1 MASGRYVAYYRVST
15 QEQGRSGLGLD
26 AQREAV
32 SRYLNGGTW
41 TLDAEYTEIESG
53 KRNDRPKLAEAIK
66 LAKRL
71 KATLIIAKM
80 DRLGRNLAFIA
91 NLMESGVEFVAVD
104 NPNANRLTI
113 HILAAVAQHEREM
126 ISQRTKE
133 ALQAAKRAG
142 KTLGNR
148 TNLREAQAMGRAART
163 SIADQRA
170 ENVMPI
176 IRQVQAAGLK
186 SLRAIAQALND
197 RGVKTPRGGE
207 WHAKQ
212 VQLVLNRS
220 A

>member
-15 QEQGRSGLGLD
+15 QEQERSGLGLD

-32 SRYLNGGTW
+32 AHYLNGGNW
-41 TLDAEYTEIESG
+41 TLDAEFTEIESG

-66 LAKRL
+66 LAKKL
-71 KATLIIAKM
+71 KAVLIIAKM

-126 ISQRTKE
+126 ISQRTRE

-148 TNLREAQAMGRAART
+148 TNLPDAQTKGRAVRT

-170 ENVMPI
+170 QNVMPI
-176 IRQVQAAGLK
+176 IRQVQATGATT
-186 SLRAIAQALND
+186 LRAIAQALND

-207 WHAKQ
+207 WQAKQ
-212 VQLVLNRS
+212 VQLVMLR
-220 A
+220 AA